1 MYYCGHNTIFK
12 ACYTAVCKF
21 NCFLRF
27 AWEAKTNSRSA
38 RHATLLRDDRK
49 RMLLKEGTRNEERGT
64 RNEERGTGNSE
75 RENEKWEII

>member
-1 MYYCGHNTIFK
+1 MEGRCIIVATTQYLKPVIRQFEN
-12 ACYTAVCKF
+12 F

-38 RHATLLRDDRK
+38 RHATLLRDDTK
-49 RMLLKEGTRNEERGT
+49 RMLLKGGT

-75 RENEKWEII
+75 RENEKWEIT